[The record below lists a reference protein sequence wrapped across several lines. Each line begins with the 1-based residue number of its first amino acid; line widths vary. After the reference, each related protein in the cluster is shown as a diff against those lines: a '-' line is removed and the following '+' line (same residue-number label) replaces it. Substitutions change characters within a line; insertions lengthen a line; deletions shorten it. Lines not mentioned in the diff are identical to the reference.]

1 MDGPEADAS
10 GDRGADAA
18 AVLDVLRRVDRSL
31 PFTTV
36 TPDASTATT
45 WCADVLAHVRAG
57 ADPLAPWREALREQM
72 ARRHGVPV
80 APHVPA
86 AFVLQ
91 WWCEVAATPLAHA
104 AALGPW
110 VLAPDASGL
119 GFELAPGLYPHRIV
133 VDPARTAVV
142 VEPDAARRAVRA
154 RAVYDGLVHEVVG
167 AFAPEVRIGSRQR
180 WGVVED
186 MWANASRLAAGAAG
200 QPTGPE
206 PRRVSCCFIYA
217 LPGMRECAAC
227 PRSGG
232 PSGPRPGAA
241 APN

>member
-1 MDGPEADAS
+1 VEGREADAS
-10 GDRGADAA
+10 GQPGGRPDA
-18 AVLDVLRRVDRSL
+18 VVDLLRRVDRAL

-36 TPDASTATT
+36 TPDASAATT

-57 ADPLAPWREALREQM
+57 ADPLAPWRDALREQM
-72 ARRHGVPV
+72 SRRHGVRV

-119 GFELAPGLYPHRIV
+119 GFELAPGLYPHRLV
-133 VDPARTAVV
+133 VDPARTRLEA
-142 VEPDAARRAVRA
+142 EPDAERRMARS
-154 RAVYDGLVHEVVG
+154 RAVYDALVHDVVA
-167 AFAPEVRIGSRQR
+167 AFAPEVRMGSRQR

-227 PRSGG
+227 PRSGSPPG
-232 PSGPRPGAA
+232 RRWGGRPQ
-241 APN
+241 N

>member
-1 MDGPEADAS
+1 MDEPEADAS
-10 GDRGADAA
+10 GNPATRDA
-18 AVLDVLRRVDRSL
+18 AVLDVLRRVDRAL

-36 TPDASTATT
+36 TPDASAATT
-45 WCADVLAHVRAG
+45 WCADVVAHVRAG
-57 ADPLAPWREALREQM
+57 DDPLAPWREALRRQM
-72 ARRHGVPV
+72 EWRHGVPV

-119 GFELAPGLYPHRIV
+119 GFELAPGLHPHRLV
-133 VDPARTAVV
+133 VNPARVELGI
-142 VEPDAARRAVRA
+142 EPDPDRRASRA
-154 RAVYDGLVHEVVG
+154 RTVYDDLVHEVVA
-167 AFAPEVRIGSRQR
+167 AFAPEVRMGSRQR
-180 WGVVED
+180 WGVVDD
-186 MWANASRLAAGAAG
+186 MWATAWRLAAGAAG
-200 QPTGPE
+200 QATGPE

-227 PRSGG
+227 PRSGR
-232 PSGPRPGAA
+232 PSGHR
-241 APN
+241 

>member
-1 MDGPEADAS
+1 VDGPEADAS
-10 GDRGADAA
+10 ADPSTHDT
-18 AVLDVLRRVDRSL
+18 AVLDVLRRVDRAL

-36 TPDASTATT
+36 TPDASAATT
-45 WCADVLAHVRAG
+45 WCADVVAHVRAG
-57 ADPLAPWREALREQM
+57 GDPLAPWREALRRQM
-72 ARRHGVPV
+72 QSRHGVPV

-119 GFELAPGLYPHRIV
+119 GFELAPGLYPHRLV
-133 VDPARTAVV
+133 VDPAHVELG
-142 VEPDAARRAVRA
+142 VEPDPDRRASRA
-154 RAVYDGLVHEVVG
+154 RAVYDDLVHEVVA

-180 WGVVED
+180 WGVVDD
-186 MWANASRLAAGAAG
+186 MWATASRLAAGAAG
-200 QPTGPE
+200 HATGPE

-227 PRSGG
+227 PRSGS
-232 PSGPRPGAA
+232 PSAHR
-241 APN
+241 

>member
-1 MDGPEADAS
+1 MDGPEAQAS
-10 GDRGADAA
+10 GDPRDEAA
-18 AVLDVLRRVDRSL
+18 AVLDVLRRVDRAL

-36 TPDASTATT
+36 TPDASVATT

-57 ADPLAPWREALREQM
+57 ADPLAPWREALRGQM
-72 ARRHGVPV
+72 ERRHGVPV

-91 WWCEVAATPLAHA
+91 WWCEVAATPVAQA

-110 VLAPDASGL
+110 VLAPEASGL
-119 GFELAPGLYPHRIV
+119 GFELAPGLYPHRVV
-133 VDPARTAVV
+133 VDPARTTVA
-142 VEPDAARRAVRA
+142 VEPDAGRRASRA
-154 RAVYDGLVHEVVG
+154 RDVYEGLVHDVVE

-186 MWANASRLAAGAAG
+186 MWAGASRLAAGAAG
-200 QPTGPE
+200 HATGPE

-227 PRSGG
+227 PRGG
-232 PSGPRPGAA
+232 SPAA
-241 APN
+241 HR